1 MIEMDMIHYH
11 IVNVPSTHHHFTQK
25 REIKLRR
32 EYKNVLNIIKFDFFS
47 YARSIVTHNSYG
59 SI

>member
-1 MIEMDMIHYH
+1 MIHYH

-47 YARSIVTHNSYG
+47 YARSIVTHFSF
-59 SI
+59 

>member
-1 MIEMDMIHYH
+1 MDRSDMNHIHYH

-47 YARSIVTHNSYG
+47 YTRSIVTHNAS
-59 SI
+59 

>member
-1 MIEMDMIHYH
+1 MIHYH

-47 YARSIVTHNSYG
+47 YTRSIVTHFSF
-59 SI
+59 